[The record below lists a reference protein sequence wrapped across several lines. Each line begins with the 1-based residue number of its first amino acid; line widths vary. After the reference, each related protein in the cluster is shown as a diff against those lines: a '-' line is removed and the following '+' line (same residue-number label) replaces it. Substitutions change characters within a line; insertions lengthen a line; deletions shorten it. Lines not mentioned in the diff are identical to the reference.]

1 MTLSYK
7 EKKDGAVETI
17 KGLLEKINGY
27 LNTSPVFEYAPGFI
41 LELEGDSGKLLQI
54 HVPESDW
61 GEMSDKLEAR
71 TESSNDEYW
80 IRTIRAASIS
90 YEKDNKGE
98 DLPFIESYDHIASV
112 EETIKTLEHKD
123 GNYEKT
129 TI

>member
-1 MTLSYK
+1 MSYRDKK
-7 EKKDGAVETI
+7 EGSLETI

-27 LNTSPVFEYAPGFI
+27 LSTSPVFEYAPGFI
-41 LELEGDSGKLLQI
+41 LELEDDSGKLLQI
-54 HVPESDW
+54 HVPENDW
-61 GEMSDKLEAR
+61 GEMSNKIKSH
-71 TESSNDEYW
+71 TGSSSDEYW
-80 IRTIRAASIS
+80 IRTIQAAETC

-98 DLPFIESYDHIASV
+98 DLPFIESYDHVASV